1 MSTSAPPAAPRLP
14 LEGVRVLALEQ
25 LQSMPVATQVLAR
38 FGADVI
44 KVEPVGRGDL
54 GRGSLPAVVDPDG
67 RQVGATFLRSNAG
80 KRSICVDASRQWGRQ
95 VVLDLAKRVDVFA
108 ENSKPGS
115 MDRLGLG
122 YEDVAAVNPGCV
134 YLSVSGF
141 GHAVPTR
148 YQRWL
153 ALAPVVE
160 AMSGM
165 YDVKRRGDHPPLVA
179 PLGAVADV
187 GAGLYAAIGALVA
200 LRHRD
205 RTGEGQHVDV
215 AMYDAVVAMTDI
227 VANLWSMGSAGLDA
241 APAVMDAFRAA
252 DGWFVLHVL
261 REAQFAALCTAVGRP
276 DLVDDPRFDQRQ
288 GWVDHLDDVLR
299 PAVERWA
306 ADRTRLQVCDTLN
319 AAGIPAGPCTTP
331 DEVAH
336 EDHLRRRRM
345 LLPLER
351 VGTARGPVLV
361 SGNPAKLSALPDQP
375 DRVVPWLG
383 EHTDDILAEEL
394 GLDANEIAALRAA
407 KVVA

>member
-1 MSTSAPPAAPRLP
+1 MPTSASIAAPRLP
-14 LEGVRVLALEQ
+14 LEGIRVLALEQ
-25 LQSMPVATQVLAR
+25 LQSMPVATQLLAR
-38 FGADVI
+38 FGAEVI
-44 KVEPVGRGDL
+44 KVEPIGRGDL
-54 GRGSLPAVVDPDG
+54 GRGSLPAAVDPDG
-67 RQVGATFLRSNAG
+67 RRVGATFLRSNAG
-80 KRSICVDASRQWGRQ
+80 KRSICIDASTSWGRQ
-95 VVLDLAKRVDVFA
+95 LVLDLAKKVDVFA

-122 YEDVAAVNPGCV
+122 YDAVADVNPACV
-134 YLSVSGF
+134 YVSVSGF

-148 YQRWL
+148 YQSWL

-165 YDVKRRGDHPPLVA
+165 YELKRRGDGPPLVA

-205 RTGEGQHVDV
+205 QTGEGQHVDV

-227 VANLWSMGSAGLDA
+227 VANLWSMGASHLDA
-241 APAVMDAFRAA
+241 APSIMEGFRAG

-261 REAQFAALCTAVGRP
+261 REAQFAALCGAIGRP
-276 DLVDDPRFDQRQ
+276 DLADDPRFADRR
-288 GWVDHLDDVLR
+288 GWVTHLDDVLR
-299 PAVERWA
+299 PAIEGWA
-306 ADRTRLQVCDTLN
+306 GDRTRLEVCDALS

-345 LLPLER
+345 LLDLER
-351 VGTARGPVLV
+351 VGTAAEPVLV
-361 SGNPAKLSALPDQP
+361 SGNPAKLSAVPDDP
-375 DRVVPWLG
+375 SRVVPWLG
-383 EHTDDILAEEL
+383 EHTDAILAEEL
-394 GLDANEIAALRAA
+394 DLNPREIKTLRDA